1 MKIVCPHCN
10 FSREVPDSQI
20 PDHPVKATCP
30 KCQQGFGF
38 DKRAAMA
45 APAPAATA
53 EPGAAAAAS
62 TATAAPAAE
71 PTVCPACGLEQPDFD
86 FCAGCGVVNPKW
98 SARHQEGQGQAPA
111 QPQAERSPALNR
123 VICSACGT
131 VQHPGN
137 QCISCGV
144 VLVAAA
150 STTPPVYQFAGFWIR
165 LVAYLIDTL
174 ILGMVQ
180 FAIALALGLAG
191 DALTDNGNGELTM
204 ALVGG
209 LCGMVVG
216 VTYAVFFTGYNGQ
229 TPGKMALR
237 IQVIR
242 SDGTPMSYG
251 RAFLREVIGKLASGI
266 ILGIGYLM
274 AGFDR
279 QKQGLHDKIAGT
291 YVIKL

>member
-10 FSREVPDSQI
+10 FSREVPDGQI
-20 PDHPVKATCP
+20 PDHPVKVTCP

-38 DKRAAMA
+38 DKSVVMA
-45 APAPAATA
+45 VSAPTA
-53 EPGAAAAAS
+53 GLDEAAAAS
-62 TATAAPAAE
+62 TATAAPAPE
-71 PTVCPACGLEQPDFD
+71 RTVCPDCGLEQPDFD
-86 FCAGCGVVNPKW
+86 FCAGCGVVNAKW
-98 SARHQEGQGQAPA
+98 SARHKEGQN
-111 QPQAERSPALNR
+111 ESPAHPQPDRSASVSR
-123 VICSACGT
+123 VICNACGT
-131 VQHPGN
+131 VQPPGN
-137 QCISCGV
+137 QCTSCGV
-144 VLVAAA
+144 TLVATT
-150 STTPPVYQFAGFWIR
+150 STAQPVHQFAGFWIR
-165 LVAYLIDTL
+165 SVAYLIDTM
-174 ILGMVQ
+174 ILGAVQ

-191 DALTDNGNGELTM
+191 GALTDNGNGELTM
-204 ALVGG
+204 ALIGG

-251 RAFLREVIGKLASGI
+251 RAFLREVIGKFVSGL
-266 ILGIGYLM
+266 ILGIGYIM

>member
-1 MKIVCPHCN
+1 MTIVCPHCN
-10 FSREVPDSQI
+10 FSRAVPDGQI
-20 PDHPVKATCP
+20 PDHPVKVTCP
-30 KCQQGFGF
+30 KCQQGFRF
-38 DKRAAMA
+38 DKSVAMA
-45 APAPAATA
+45 TPAPTA
-53 EPGAAAAAS
+53 ELAEAPAAS
-62 TATAAPAAE
+62 TATAAPAPE

-86 FCAGCGVVNPKW
+86 FCAGCGVVNAKW
-98 SARHQEGQGQAPA
+98 SARHKEAQEDSHAHP
-111 QPQAERSPALNR
+111 QPDRSASFSR
-123 VICSACGT
+123 VICNACGT

-137 QCISCGV
+137 QCVSCGAA
-144 VLVAAA
+144 LVA
-150 STTPPVYQFAGFWIR
+150 TTGGAQPIYQFAGFWIR
-165 LVAYLIDTL
+165 LVAYLIDTM
-174 ILGMVQ
+174 ILGAVQ

-191 DALTDNGNGELTM
+191 GALTDNGNGELTM

-242 SDGTPMSYG
+242 TDGTPMSYG
-251 RAFLREVIGKLASGI
+251 RAFLREVIGKFVSGI

>member
-10 FSREVPDSQI
+10 FTREVPDGQI

-38 DKRAAMA
+38 DKSVVMAMS
-45 APAPAATA
+45 AATA
-53 EPGAAAAAS
+53 GLAETAAAS
-62 TATAAPAAE
+62 TATVAPAPE
-71 PTVCPACGLEQPDFD
+71 RTVCPACGLEQPDFD

-98 SARHQEGQGQAPA
+98 SARHKEDQDQTPS
-111 QPQAERSPALNR
+111 QPQADRSPSLSR
-123 VICSACGT
+123 IICSACGT
-131 VQHPGN
+131 AQQPGN
-137 QCISCGV
+137 QCINCGV
-144 VLVAAA
+144 ELAATA
-150 STTPPVYQFAGFWIR
+150 GMAPPVYQFAGFWIR

-174 ILGMVQ
+174 ILGVAQ

-242 SDGTPMSYG
+242 TDGTPMSYG
-251 RAFLREVIGKLASGI
+251 RAFLREVIGKFASGI
-266 ILGIGYLM
+266 IFGIGYLM